1 MEINKD
7 MEEEEI
13 KEWIED
19 CLDDEAHG
27 NWFRAPNFNIIQD
40 VAELMSPRFMRK
52 LQEQKNTI
60 MGMIKKNT
68 AENKYRD
75 GETAFDIVQDI
86 NKLL

>member
-1 MEINKD
+1 MK
-7 MEEEEI
+7 EEEI

-19 CLDDEAHG
+19 SLDNDAHG
-27 NWFRAPNFNIIQD
+27 KWFRAPNFNIIQD
-40 VAELMSPRFMRK
+40 VANLMSPRFIRK

-60 MGMIKKNT
+60 IEMIKKNT
-68 AENKYRD
+68 AGNKYRD

>member
-1 MEINKD
+1 MIH
-7 MEEEEI
+7 EEI

-19 CLDDEAHG
+19 SLDNDAHG
-27 NWFRAPNFNIIQD
+27 KWVRAPKFDIIQD
-40 VAELMSPRFMRK
+40 VAELMSPRFIRK

-60 MGMIKKNT
+60 VEMIKKNT

-86 NKLL
+86 KKLL

>member
-1 MEINKD
+1 MKK
-7 MEEEEI
+7 EEI

-19 CLDDEAHG
+19 SLDNDAH
-27 NWFRAPNFNIIQD
+27 
-40 VAELMSPRFMRK
+40 LMSPRFIRK

-60 MGMIKKNT
+60 IEMIKKNT
-68 AENKYRD
+68 AGNKYRD